1 VVTLLRAATNSKI
14 FKTLFG
20 KMLRSVL
27 LYTNIDMD
35 EIVIRDA
42 VEADLPVILDIYND
56 VVVNTTAVYSEK
68 PHTLQMRA
76 DWYLDRVNNGFPVY
90 VAELNGDITGF
101 CSFGHF
107 RAWPCY
113 RYTAE
118 LSLYVAENY
127 RGRGISK
134 IMLQALID
142 RAQEM
147 NIHALL
153 AGVSADN
160 QISVNLHRSFGFGEV
175 AHFKEVGYKF
185 GRWLDLK
192 FLELLLNSAPGPI

>member
-1 VVTLLRAATNSKI
+1 MNE
-14 FKTLFG
+14 
-20 KMLRSVL
+20 VL
-27 LYTNIDMD
+27 
-35 EIVIRDA
+35 IRDA
-42 VEADLPVILDIYND
+42 NESDLPVILDIYND
-56 VVVNTTAVYSEK
+56 VIVNTTAVYSEK
-68 PHTLQMRA
+68 PHTLQMRK
-76 DWYLDRVNNGFPVY
+76 DWYMDRINNDFPVF
-90 VAELNGDITGF
+90 VADINGNIAGF

-118 LSLYVAENY
+118 LSLYVEGSY
-127 RGRGISK
+127 RGKGISK

-142 RAQEM
+142 RAREM

-153 AGVSADN
+153 AGISADN
-160 QISVNLHRSFGFGEV
+160 QISINLHRSFGFVEV

-192 FLELLLNSAPGPI
+192 FLELILNNSPKAI